1 MPEPD
6 AADAAYNESATAAT
20 KGSKTMKRITTTLC
34 LAAMA
39 CVPALALAQRSTVDL
54 GVAYN
59 YMGSVVV
66 EGPSGAGVPPR
77 SSLEVGDATALM
89 LNFEYRPTANLGLQ
103 LATSLGGTLKVDG
116 VGGLAAQGR
125 LFKATPYSLSA
136 LLNYHFF
143 DEANALR
150 PFLGIGVNFTGF
162 SGITSYTGQSVDMSS
177 SWSPA
182 VQAGARYAFA
192 PGWSLLFS
200 IGLNWAETDVDFV
213 SASATQQ
220 ATLELRPVV
229 FGLGV
234 GYSF

>member
-1 MPEPD
+1 MFSRGVPGSMMPEPD
-6 AADAAYNESATAAT
+6 AADAAYNEIAAT

-125 LFKATPYSLSA
+125 LLNAAPYSLSA
-136 LLNYHFF
+136 LVSNHF
-143 DEANALR
+143 
-150 PFLGIGVNFTGF
+150 
-162 SGITSYTGQSVDMSS
+162 SC
-177 SWSPA
+177 PA
-182 VQAGARYAFA
+182 
-192 PGWSLLFS
+192 
-200 IGLNWAETDVDFV
+200 
-213 SASATQQ
+213 ASAGVRQS
-220 ATLELRPVV
+220 AMDCYASS
-229 FGLGV
+229 LGPEHAARRV
-234 GYSF
+234 SR